1 MTQSK
6 AKKKRLAKQR
16 AGAADVT
23 KQRGITAFSTHERK
37 TKTRQETIDQSYK
50 KYKNHFHE

>member
-6 AKKKRLAKQR
+6 ARKKRLAKQR

>member
-16 AGAADVT
+16 AGGTDVT
-23 KQRGITAFSTHERK
+23 KQRGTAPFSTHERK
-37 TKTRQETIDQSYK
+37 TKTRQETIDQTYK